1 MVRSIMAVLG
11 GWMAVGVLVV
21 ITDLV
26 LGRMYPQ
33 AYVAGRIPPDS
44 LSALSLATSIV
55 YSIVG
60 GWLTARIAAR
70 RKWNHVCALV
80 AWGLL
85 MGIASAVFTWGKIQ
99 HWHQIGLIVGWI
111 PAVILGG
118 YLRIGHWSSSE

>member
-1 MVRSIMAVLG
+1 MVRSILAVLG
-11 GWMAVGVLVV
+11 GWIAVGVLVV

-26 LGRMYPQ
+26 LGRIYPQ
-33 AYVAGRIPPDS
+33 AYVEGKIPPDF
-44 LSALSLATSIV
+44 LSALSLATSIG
-55 YSIVG
+55 YSIAG

-70 RKWNHVCALV
+70 RKWNHVWALV

-85 MGIASAVFTWGKIQ
+85 MGIVSAMLTWGKIQ
-99 HWHQIGLIVGWI
+99 HWQQIGLIVGWI